1 MAKSDRV
8 EVAYRELAAKRRE
21 RSRVEA
27 RLLRARAEVLEAELA
42 HGEARDAECAA
53 HLAVDAAV
61 LEMHRE
67 MMRDLPDLA
76 CACHACGASAPAAQ
90 PGAN

>member
-53 HLAVDAAV
+53 HSAVDAAV

-67 MMRDLPDLA
+67 MMRAQGVA

-90 PGAN
+90 PEAN